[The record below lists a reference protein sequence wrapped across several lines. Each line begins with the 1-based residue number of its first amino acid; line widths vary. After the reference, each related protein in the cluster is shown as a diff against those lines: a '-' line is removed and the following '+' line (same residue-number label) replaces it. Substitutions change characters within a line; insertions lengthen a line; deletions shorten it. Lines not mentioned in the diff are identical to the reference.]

1 MTPIRV
7 ILVDDHK
14 HVHDAVQVALDQ
26 AEDIDLVAQGG
37 TGEEAVILCQQYRPD
52 VALLDIVMPG
62 MDGLTALRRLKQTC
76 PDVKILVLSSFQDD
90 DSVRAMLREGAH
102 GYTLKHSLA
111 TNLATAIRATYQ
123 GSTVLDAEVSH
134 LLLQSAADTPI
145 RLTDFGLTERELEV
159 LRLMANGMNNNEVA
173 EQLVISRST
182 VKFHITNIIE
192 KMGVGTRAEAI
203 VLAAKNNLV

>member
-26 AEDIDLVAQGG
+26 AEDIDLVAQGS
-37 TGEEAVILCQQYRPD
+37 TGEEAVILCQQYQPD
-52 VALLDIVMPG
+52 VLLLDVVMPG
-62 MDGLTALRRLKQTC
+62 MDGLTALRRLRQIC
-76 PDVKILVLSSFQDD
+76 PDVRILVLSSFQDD
-90 DSVRAMLREGAH
+90 DSVRTMLREGAH

-111 TNLATAIRATYQ
+111 TNLATAIRATHQ
-123 GSTVLDAEVSH
+123 GSTVLDAQVSQ
-134 LLLQSAADTPI
+134 LLLGSSHPGQ
-145 RLTDFGLTERELEV
+145 TDFGLTERELEV
-159 LRLMANGMNNNEVA
+159 LRLMANGMTNNEVA

-192 KMGVGTRAEAI
+192 KMGIGTRAEAI
-203 VLAAKNNLV
+203 VLAAKNGLV